1 MTEEVILKVGLT
13 PRHPCSYLGH
23 EQEQLLVLMDHEL
36 LNAAGYE
43 RLLTAGFRRS
53 GNDIYRPHCPACSA
67 CQSLR
72 IHSERFVP
80 NRSQKRVRQLNRD
93 LELVL
98 SYDDKPEY
106 YQLYERYI
114 RERHHD
120 GSMYPPSRT
129 QYKGFLHCDWMPPLY
144 MEIRKEG
151 RLIGVATT
159 DLLPHSMSAMYTF
172 FDPDYADRSLG
183 TFAILSQLE
192 LARRTGRSWLYLGY
206 LVEACRKM
214 NYKRQYLPHELLVQ
228 GEWKNID
235 TKPE

>member
-1 MTEEVILKVGLT
+1 MSL
-13 PRHPCSYLGH
+13 P
-23 EQEQLLVLMDHEL
+23 
-36 LNAAGYE
+36 
-43 RLLTAGFRRS
+43 
-53 GNDIYRPHCPACSA
+53 
-67 CQSLR
+67 LR

-80 NRSQKRVRQLNRD
+80 NRGQKRVRQLNRD